1 MASSCGDFPKLGS
14 LDHGKLP
21 HHAADWHNL
30 IDFVHRHGLA
40 IDKEFA
46 THAHRHREFKA
57 ARGVASATCIRL
69 IEVNWPRS
77 ADERCSVDCGSGC
90 KHLFMHVIMSYA
102 SNI

>member
-1 MASSCGDFPKLGS
+1 
-14 LDHGKLP
+14 
-21 HHAADWHNL
+21 
-30 IDFVHRHGLA
+30 
-40 IDKEFA
+40 
-46 THAHRHREFKA
+46 
-57 ARGVASATCIRL
+57 VASATCIRL